1 MPLTLPPRG
10 VVVLEGIHALN
21 PRLTDGID
29 DAVKFRVFVEP
40 KPSLD
45 VFAGIT
51 PRPVDARFLRRLVR
65 DNQFRKMSPVK
76 TVEMWPSVLA
86 GEKKWIEPFR
96 GNADAEF
103 DSYLS
108 YELAALK
115 PYAGGLLERAR
126 LEMGERREIVNMIR
140 LLSVVLPMSSV
151 AVPGDSILRETI
163 GGSQLE
169 Y

>member
-1 MPLTLPPRG
+1 M
-10 VVVLEGIHALN
+10 
-21 PRLTDGID
+21 
-29 DAVKFRVFVEP
+29 
-40 KPSLD
+40 
-45 VFAGIT
+45 
-51 PRPVDARFLRRLVR
+51 R

-126 LEMGERREIVNMIR
+126 LEMGERREIVVQFRRIKPVEIASIVAYNLLVVVIR
-140 LLSVVLPMSSV
+140 EFSAV
-151 AVPGDSILRETI
+151 AHQFYQHSFKVIHGDLEPGNVHFRSADIKCSFGNEILFYAPV
-163 GGSQLE
+163 GN
-169 Y
+169 